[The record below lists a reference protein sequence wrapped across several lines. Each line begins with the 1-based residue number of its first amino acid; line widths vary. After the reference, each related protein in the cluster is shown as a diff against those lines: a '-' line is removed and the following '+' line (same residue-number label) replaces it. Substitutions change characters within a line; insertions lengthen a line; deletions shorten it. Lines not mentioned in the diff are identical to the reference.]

1 MYLCSMKQ
9 DFYCPDG
16 KTALLI
22 SGGVDSAVA
31 THIMVERGIK
41 PHLFYIKI
49 GMDGEDSSCTSEE
62 DIEISQ
68 AIARQYHLPLDV
80 IDLQQEYW
88 DRVVGYVINRV
99 KNGLTP
105 NSDVMCNKLVKFGA
119 FEEKVG
125 KDFDYIVTGH
135 YARTWKDTD
144 GQLWLLSG
152 IDPVK
157 DQTDFLAQLD
167 SLQISKCIFPVGG
180 LPKSEVRRIAEEQH
194 LLCAHRKDSQG
205 ICFLGKINYNQ
216 FISCFL
222 GEKEGD
228 IIDIDTGKVLGK
240 HKGYWFHTIGQRK
253 GLRLGGGPWFVVKKD
268 IANNILYVANGY
280 DTRLQY
286 GNSFH
291 LADFHVLTANPLST
305 EHSNDIRFKIR
316 HTEQPIAG
324 KMTYTPQGWFIESS
338 ELIQGI
344 APGQFGVIYDAE
356 GQRCIGSGEIA
367 PKE

>member
-1 MYLCSMKQ
+1 MNL
-9 DFYCPDG
+9 DFYCPQG
-16 KTALLI
+16 ETALLI

-31 THIMVERGIK
+31 THMMVERGVK

-62 DIEISQ
+62 DIELSQ
-68 AIARQYHLPLDV
+68 TIAHQYHLPLDV
-80 IDLQQEYW
+80 IDLQKEYW
-88 DRVVGYVINRV
+88 DRVVSYVIDRV
-99 KNGLTP
+99 KKGLTP

-135 YARTWKDTD
+135 YARTQKDAQ

-152 IDPVK
+152 VDPVK

-167 SLQISKCIFPVGG
+167 MLQISKCIFPIGG

-194 LLCAHRKDSQG
+194 LACAHRKDSQG

-216 FISCFL
+216 FISRFL
-222 GEKEGD
+222 GEKPGD
-228 IIDIDTGKVLGK
+228 IIDIETHKVLGQ
-240 HKGYWFHTIGQRK
+240 HNGYWFHTIGQRK

-268 IANNILYVANGY
+268 IENNILYVAKGY
-280 DTRLQY
+280 DTQLQY
-286 GNSFH
+286 GNNFH
-291 LADFHVLTANPLST
+291 LADFHVLTANPLKT
-305 EHSNDIRFKIR
+305 DEVNDIRFKIR
-316 HTEQPIAG
+316 HTEQPIPG
-324 KMTYTPQGWFIESS
+324 KMTFTTQGWHIEST

-367 PKE
+367 PKEDTLL

>member
-1 MYLCSMKQ
+1 MNT
-9 DFYCPDG
+9 DFYCPSG
-16 KTALLI
+16 NTALLI

-31 THIMVERGIK
+31 THLMVERGIR

-49 GMDGEDSSCTSEE
+49 GMDGEDSSCTAEE
-62 DIEISQ
+62 DIELSQ
-68 AIARQYHLPLDV
+68 AIARQYNLPLEV

-88 DRVVGYVINRV
+88 DRVVGYVISRV
-99 KNGLTP
+99 RKGLTP

-119 FEEKVG
+119 FEEKAG

-135 YARTWKDTD
+135 YARTWKDND

-167 SLQISKCIFPVGG
+167 SLQISKCIFPLGG
-180 LPKSEVRRIAEEQH
+180 LPKAEVRRIAEEQR
-194 LLCAHRKDSQG
+194 LPCAHRKDSQG

-216 FISCFL
+216 FIARFL

-228 IIDIDTGKVLGK
+228 IIDIETGKILGK

-268 IANNILYVANGY
+268 IEQNILYVAKGY

-286 GNSFH
+286 GNHFH
-291 LADFHVLTANPLST
+291 LADFHILTANPLST
-305 EHSNDIRFKIR
+305 EAPNDIRFKIR

-324 KMTYTPQGWFIESS
+324 TMTLTATGWHIQSS
-338 ELIQGI
+338 EAIQGI
-344 APGQFGVIYDAE
+344 APGQFGVIYDSE
-356 GQRCIGSGEIA
+356 GLRCIGSGEIA
-367 PKE
+367 AQE